1 MDRLTDTPRGVPM
14 VDWNP
19 LDWLGDRAQ
28 EGLADAWTATMISLW
43 SAGMWLLETVFTILD
58 RFLTPDLRDPG
69 LAPLYGI
76 TVWISMVVALV
87 IGLGQVGLAAIRR
100 DGTTLGTLAV
110 GLVQYGAVLACWVAV
125 FAGIVLACAGLTTGL
140 LDVLLGIEDFTGY
153 PAGAGWPDQVGG
165 TVAATALGM
174 CALFLLLPAGFGF
187 IVIMLVREAALLVLA
202 ATMPIAAAG
211 TLGDGTRAWM
221 WKSIRWFLAAC
232 LTAPLLALVLG
243 LGVQITRAAFPDHTG
258 SAVGDG
264 AGFAAGTGG
273 AAERAETVARIQDP
287 SQAVAQS
294 SQVGMAVVGCVL
306 MVVAC
311 FCPMVLFRLLAFVDP
326 GTGSGASFRSA
337 MTANGGL
344 GGLLGGRT
352 PGGAGSGAATQT
364 AGDGRAA
371 SEDSADAETANR
383 FQSGAVA
390 AFVPLGG
397 VVAGGMRAMGAV
409 AQHGASLGV
418 DVMGQGGFGAQGY
431 YDTTAPR
438 QRAGGSP
445 LRTRMQAHPDPDPDT
460 GGDSGAG
467 AGSDAGGGMDV
478 GGLDARPNGGGTG
491 SAFDEPGDRP
501 DGDAG
506 GMARGEA
513 ARPGVA
519 HLPTPLGRRG
529 PGPGSGGLDT
539 GAAGEAGEGVVVLP

>member
-1 MDRLTDTPRGVPM
+1 MDRLTDTSRVVPM

-76 TVWISMVVALV
+76 TVWISLVVALV

-125 FAGIVLACAGLTTGL
+125 FGGIVLACAGLTTGL

-243 LGVQITRAAFPDHTG
+243 LGVQITRAAFPDHTD
-258 SAVGDG
+258 SASNGGGFTAG
-264 AGFAAGTGG
+264 AGG
-273 AAERAETVARIQDP
+273 AAQRAETVARIQDP
-287 SQAVAQS
+287 AQAVAQS

-445 LRTRMQAHPDPDPDT
+445 LRTRMQAHPDPDPD
-460 GGDSGAG
+460 GDSGAG
-467 AGSDAGGGMDV
+467 AGGDAAAGLDV
-478 GGLDARPNGGGTG
+478 GGLDARADGGGTG
-491 SAFDEPGDRP
+491 AALDEPGDQP
-501 DGDAG
+501 DGDTG
-506 GMARGEA
+506 GTARGKA
-513 ARPGVA
+513 ARPGAA
-519 HLPTPLGRRG
+519 HLPTPLGRTG

-539 GAAGEAGEGVVVLP
+539 GAAEEAGEGVVVLP